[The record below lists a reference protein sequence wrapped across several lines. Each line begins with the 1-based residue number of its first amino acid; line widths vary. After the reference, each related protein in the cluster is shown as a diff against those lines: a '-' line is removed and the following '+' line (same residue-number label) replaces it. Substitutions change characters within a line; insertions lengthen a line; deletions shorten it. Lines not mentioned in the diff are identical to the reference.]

1 MVVDSARG
9 LEIVRAT
16 YRNYLNGNFAVQYV
30 GSVQECKQEK
40 ARLKQLE
47 FDTEQENSRMS
58 ALFPEV

>member
-1 MVVDSARG
+1 
-9 LEIVRAT
+9 
-16 YRNYLNGNFAVQYV
+16 LNGNFAVQYV